1 MGKSPTA
8 NPAESKAALAG
19 CRVLDLTTPLGHLC
33 GKILGDMGADVIKV
47 EPPAGDAG
55 RSRSPFYRDDAGN
68 DHSLFWLSYNN
79 NKRGV
84 TLNLET
90 DEGRSI
96 LAKMAKKADFLLE
109 SYPPGYMD
117 SLGLGFEKLSAE
129 NHKLIYTAITPFG
142 QTGPYREFQGGDLEI
157 MALSGVMLLT
167 GYPGREPLRISL
179 SQSEAW
185 TSLYA
190 AMGALTALSHRQAN
204 GGPGQLVDVSAQAA
218 CVILCAHAPWFWDYN
233 RDTPTRQGEFMT
245 GRTITGAKFRTI
257 WPCKDGYLTFIIY
270 GGPAGQK
277 TNYELTKWMDSY
289 GMASDCMKQKGDWKQ
304 FDVAT
309 ITQAEVDQMET
320 AFEKF
325 FVNITKQE
333 FMKGAVERGM
343 LGYPVS
349 SADDILADDHLVDRN
364 FWQPLELPGRD
375 QPIRFPGAFA
385 KFSDMECSIRCRAPQ
400 LGEHNQAVFGD
411 EMGYS
416 SQQLSR
422 LQAAGVI

>member
-8 NPAESKAALAG
+8 NPVESNTALAG

-96 LAKMAKKADFLLE
+96 LAKMVKKADFLLE

-167 GYPGREPLRISL
+167 VTPGGSRCEFPFLSPRPGPRSTQPWEPLPHSL
-179 SQSEAW
+179 
-185 TSLYA
+185 T
-190 AMGALTALSHRQAN
+190 GQAN

-245 GRTITGAKFRTI
+245 DAPLPALSSARSALQGRLLDLHHIR
-257 WPCKDGYLTFIIY
+257 WPCRPENQLRTDKVDG
-270 GGPAGQK
+270 
-277 TNYELTKWMDSY
+277 
-289 GMASDCMKQKGDWKQ
+289 
-304 FDVAT
+304 
-309 ITQAEVDQMET
+309 
-320 AFEKF
+320 
-325 FVNITKQE
+325 
-333 FMKGAVERGM
+333 
-343 LGYPVS
+343 
-349 SADDILADDHLVDRN
+349 
-364 FWQPLELPGRD
+364 
-375 QPIRFPGAFA
+375 
-385 KFSDMECSIRCRAPQ
+385 Q
-400 LGEHNQAVFGD
+400 L
-411 EMGYS
+411 
-416 SQQLSR
+416 
-422 LQAAGVI
+422 